1 MSKTPFEIRLDVLKM
16 AQEMLD
22 RETNLA
28 ETAYL
33 ANIEALK
40 TTNISAV
47 ANYITTNQPRGYTS
61 EDVVS
66 RSQTLY
72 SFVTDKTTNNKETK
86 I

>member
-22 RETNLA
+22 KEKSLE

-47 ANYITTNQPRGYTS
+47 SSYITTNQPRGYTS
-61 EDVVS
+61 EDIVT

-72 SFVTDKTTNNKETK
+72 SFVTDKTTSNKETK
-86 I
+86 

>member
-1 MSKTPFEIRLDVLKM
+1 MNKSPFEIRLDVLKM

-22 RETNLA
+22 KEKSLEQA
-28 ETAYL
+28 AYL

-47 ANYITTNQPRGYTS
+47 SSFITTNQPKGYTP
-61 EDVVS
+61 EEVVT

-72 SFVTDKTTNNKETK
+72 SFVTDKTTK
-86 I
+86 

>member
-22 RETNLA
+22 KEKSLE

-33 ANIEALK
+33 AQIEALK

-47 ANYITTNQPRGYTS
+47 SDYITSNQPRDYTP
-61 EDVVS
+61 EEVVT
-66 RSQTLY
+66 RSQALY
-72 SFVTDKTTNNKETK
+72 SFVTDKTTK
-86 I
+86 

>member
-22 RETNLA
+22 KEKNLE

-33 ANIEALK
+33 AQIEALK

-47 ANYITTNQPRGYTS
+47 ADFITTHQPRGYTP
-61 EDVVS
+61 EEVVK
-66 RSQTLY
+66 RSQALY
-72 SFVTDKTTNNKETK
+72 SFVTDKTTK
-86 I
+86 

>member
-1 MSKTPFEIRLDVLKM
+1 MSKSPFEIRLDVLKM

-22 RETNLA
+22 KEKSL
-28 ETAYL
+28 EQTAYL

-47 ANYITTNQPRGYTS
+47 SSFITTNQPRGYTP
-61 EDVVS
+61 EDVIT

-72 SFVTDKTTNNKETK
+72 SFVNDKTTK
-86 I
+86 

>member
-22 RETNLA
+22 KEKSLE

-33 ANIEALK
+33 AQIEALK

-47 ANYITTNQPRGYTS
+47 ADFITTNQPRGYTP
-61 EDVVS
+61 EEVVK
-66 RSQTLY
+66 RSQALY
-72 SFVTDKTTNNKETK
+72 SFVTDKTTK
-86 I
+86 